1 MKLFSIVALAG
12 MMAGLASAQTIRVGT
27 FHKPSVVVAFYGS
40 PLWADVLKAKHAE
53 LAAAK
58 KANDTQKA
66 QDLEAWGGAS
76 QELAHRQLEG
86 DAPIANILDALAPQ
100 LPELARKAGV
110 VLIAPDL
117 PYADRTVQTVD
128 ITDLLL
134 DCLHASQRTRDIV
147 RDLQNQKAGAGR

>member
-1 MKLFSIVALAG
+1 MRLFSILAAAALA
-12 MMAGLASAQTIRVGT
+12 ASPASAQTVRVGT

-40 PLWADVLKAKHAE
+40 PQWADVLKAKHAE

-58 KANDTQKA
+58 QANDTKKA
-66 QDLEAWGGAS
+66 QDLEAWGGTQ
-76 QELAHRQLEG
+76 QELAHRQLAGE
-86 DAPIANILDALAPQ
+86 APITNILEALAPL

-128 ITDLLL
+128 VTDLIL
-134 DCLHASQRTRDIV
+134 DCLHANQRTRDIV
-147 RDLQNQKAGAGR
+147 RQLQSDKAPAAR